1 MSEDR
6 APSTVRDATLHAVLL
21 PTHAERVHKGR
32 LRVAH
37 LAAVARRALAA
48 SAEESGA
55 ALGELEKDANDAPLP
70 SCGWHWSISHAAHW
84 AAGVV
89 ARVPVGID
97 VERVE
102 PVAQEVVAEVATR
115 EELDLFDG
123 FSWLAFA
130 RLWTAKEAVLKK
142 AGCGLS
148 ELSGCR
154 LVAAPGLAVV
164 VHHRGR
170 DHFVHQSVQ
179 HGHVCSLASDALEG
193 LAVAWSWREGPP

>member
-1 MSEDR
+1 
-6 APSTVRDATLHAVLL
+6 LHPVLL

-37 LAAVARRALAA
+37 QSAIARLALAA
-48 SAEESGA
+48 SAEEAGA

-70 SCGWHWSISHAAHW
+70 SGGWHWSLSHASLW

-89 ARVPVGID
+89 SRVPVGID

-102 PVAQEVVAEVATR
+102 PVAQEVVAEVTTR
-115 EELDLFDG
+115 AELDLFNG

-148 ELSGCR
+148 ELSTCH
-154 LVAAPGLAVV
+154 LVAVPGLSAV

-170 DHFVHQSVQ
+170 EHFVHQSVQ
-179 HGHVCSLASDALEG
+179 HGHVCSLASDAFEG
-193 LAVAWSWREGPP
+193 LAVSWAWREGPT